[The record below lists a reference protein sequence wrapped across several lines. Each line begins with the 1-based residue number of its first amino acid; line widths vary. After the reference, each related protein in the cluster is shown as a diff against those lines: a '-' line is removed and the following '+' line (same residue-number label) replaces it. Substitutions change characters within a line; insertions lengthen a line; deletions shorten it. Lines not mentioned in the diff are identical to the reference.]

1 MRYFFLQIVI
11 CIFYTF
17 AERKIT
23 TMKNNISIWYELKS
37 HIIITLALFLSAFA
51 WTGFLIPNHMLGG
64 GVTGLATIIYW
75 VIDIPTG
82 IMIFVMNAILILI
95 SFKSLGRR
103 FAISTIY
110 SVIMTSVLFY
120 VLQNYFGDTPLISD
134 RFLAVV
140 LGAGLNGVACG
151 LIFLEGSSTGGVDII
166 VVMINKY
173 RNVTLGRLSLF
184 INVVIISCSYFVFRD
199 IELLIYSY
207 VGLMITSYAMDLTM
221 NGSKQSVQMFIFS
234 AKPHEIADRVGDEV
248 HRGVTM
254 IKGTGW
260 YSKTESDIVMVVVRK
275 TESQRVIRIVKQLDP
290 GAFVSVNTV
299 MGVYGKGFDAMK
311 SK

>member
-1 MRYFFLQIVI
+1 MSS
-11 CIFYTF
+11 
-17 AERKIT
+17 K
-23 TMKNNISIWYELKS
+23 ISIWYEVKS

-51 WTGFLIPNHMLGG
+51 WTGFLIPNQMLGG
-64 GVTGLATIIYW
+64 GVTGLATIVYW
-75 VIDIPTG
+75 VMHIPTG
-82 IMIFVMNAILILI
+82 ITIFVLNAILIVI

-110 SVIMTSVLFY
+110 SVVMTSVMFY
-120 VLQNYFGDTPLISD
+120 VLQDYFGDTPLITD
-134 RFLAVV
+134 RFLSVV

-184 INVVIISCSYFVFRD
+184 INVAIISCSYFVFNNL
-199 IELLIYSY
+199 ELLIYSY
-207 VGLMITSYAMDLTM
+207 VGLMITSYTMDLTM

-234 AKPHEIADRVGDEV
+234 SKPHEIADMVGEEV

-290 GAFVSVNTV
+290 SAFVSVNTV
-299 MGVYGKGFDAMK
+299 MGVYGKGFDVMK

>member
-1 MRYFFLQIVI
+1 MSS
-11 CIFYTF
+11 
-17 AERKIT
+17 K
-23 TMKNNISIWYELKS
+23 ISIWYEVKS

-51 WTGFLIPNHMLGG
+51 WTGFLIPNQMLGG
-64 GVTGLATIIYW
+64 GVTGLATIVYW
-75 VIDIPTG
+75 VMHIPTG
-82 IMIFVMNAILILI
+82 ITIFVLNAILIVI

-103 FAISTIY
+103 FALSTIY
-110 SVIMTSVLFY
+110 SVVMTSVMFY
-120 VLQNYFGDTPLISD
+120 VLQDYFGDTPLITD
-134 RFLAVV
+134 RFLSVV

-184 INVVIISCSYFVFRD
+184 INVAIISCSYFVFNNL
-199 IELLIYSY
+199 ELLIYSY
-207 VGLMITSYAMDLTM
+207 VGLMITSYTMDLTM

-234 AKPHEIADRVGDEV
+234 SKPHEIADMVGEEV

-290 GAFVSVNTV
+290 SAFVSVNTV
-299 MGVYGKGFDAMK
+299 MGVYGKGFDVMK

>member
-1 MRYFFLQIVI
+1 MSS
-11 CIFYTF
+11 
-17 AERKIT
+17 K
-23 TMKNNISIWYELKS
+23 ISIWYEVKS

-51 WTGFLIPNHMLGG
+51 WTGFLIPNQMLGG
-64 GVTGLATIIYW
+64 GVTGLATIVYW
-75 VIDIPTG
+75 VMHIPTG
-82 IMIFVMNAILILI
+82 ITIFVLNAILIVI

-110 SVIMTSVLFY
+110 SVVMTSVMFY
-120 VLQNYFGDTPLISD
+120 VLQDYFGDTPLITD
-134 RFLAVV
+134 RFLSVV

-184 INVVIISCSYFVFRD
+184 INVAIISCSYFVFNNL
-199 IELLIYSY
+199 ELLIYSY
-207 VGLMITSYAMDLTM
+207 VGLMITSYTMDLTM

-234 AKPHEIADRVGDEV
+234 SNPHEIADMVGEEV

-290 GAFVSVNTV
+290 SAFVSVNTV

>member
-1 MRYFFLQIVI
+1 MSS
-11 CIFYTF
+11 
-17 AERKIT
+17 K
-23 TMKNNISIWYELKS
+23 ISIWYEVKS

-51 WTGFLIPNHMLGG
+51 WTGFLIPNQMLGG
-64 GVTGLATIIYW
+64 GVTGLATIVYW
-75 VIDIPTG
+75 VMHIPTG
-82 IMIFVMNAILILI
+82 ITIFVLNAILIVI

-103 FAISTIY
+103 FALSTIY
-110 SVIMTSVLFY
+110 SVVMTSVMFY
-120 VLQNYFGDTPLISD
+120 VLQDYFGDTPLITD
-134 RFLAVV
+134 RFLSVV

-184 INVVIISCSYFVFRD
+184 INVAIISCSYFVFNNL
-199 IELLIYSY
+199 ELLIYSY

-234 AKPHEIADRVGDEV
+234 SKPHEIADMVGEEV

-290 GAFVSVNTV
+290 SAFVSVNTV

>member
-1 MRYFFLQIVI
+1 
-11 CIFYTF
+11 
-17 AERKIT
+17 
-23 TMKNNISIWYELKS
+23 MKNKISVWYEVKS
-37 HIIITLALFLSAFA
+37 HIIITLALLLSAFA
-51 WTGFLIPNHMLGG
+51 WTGFLIPNQMLGG

-75 VIDIPTG
+75 VTKIPTG
-82 IMIFVMNAILILI
+82 ITIFVLNAILIVI

-110 SVIMTSVLFY
+110 SVIMTSIMFY
-120 VLQNYFGDTPLISD
+120 VLQEYFGDTPLITD
-134 RFLAVV
+134 RFLSVV

-184 INVVIISCSYFVFRD
+184 INVAIISCSYLVFNNL
-199 IELLIYSY
+199 ELLIYSY
-207 VGLMITSYAMDLTM
+207 VGLMITSYTMDLTM

-234 AKPHEIADRVGDEV
+234 SKPHDIADMVSEEV

-290 GAFVSVNTV
+290 AAFVSVNTV

>member
-1 MRYFFLQIVI
+1 
-11 CIFYTF
+11 
-17 AERKIT
+17 
-23 TMKNNISIWYELKS
+23 MKNNIAIWYEVKS
-37 HIIITLALFLSAFA
+37 HIIITLALLLSAFA
-51 WTGFLIPNHMLGG
+51 WTGFLIPNQMLGG
-64 GVTGLATIIYW
+64 GVTGLATIVYW
-75 VIDIPTG
+75 VMDIPTG
-82 IMIFVMNAILILI
+82 ITIFVLNAILILI

-110 SVIMTSVLFY
+110 SVILTSVLF
-120 VLQNYFGDTPLISD
+120 VLMQEYFGDTPLITD

-140 LGAGLNGVACG
+140 IGAGLNGIACG
-151 LIFLEGSSTGGVDII
+151 FIFLEGSSTGGVDII

-173 RNVTLGRLSLF
+173 RNVTLGRLTLF
-184 INVVIISCSYFVFRD
+184 INVAIISLSYFVFKD
-199 IELLIYSY
+199 LELLIYSY
-207 VGLMITSYAMDLTM
+207 VGLMITSYTMDLTM

-234 AKPHEIADRVGDEV
+234 SKPHEIADMVGDEV

-290 GAFVSVNTV
+290 AAFVSVNTV
-299 MGVYGKGFDAMK
+299 MGVYGKGFEMMK

>member
-1 MRYFFLQIVI
+1 MSS
-11 CIFYTF
+11 
-17 AERKIT
+17 K
-23 TMKNNISIWYELKS
+23 ISIWYEVKS

-51 WTGFLIPNHMLGG
+51 WTGFLIPNQMLGG
-64 GVTGLATIIYW
+64 GVTGLATIVYW
-75 VIDIPTG
+75 VMHIPTG
-82 IMIFVMNAILILI
+82 ITIFVLNAILIVI

-110 SVIMTSVLFY
+110 SVVMTSVMFY
-120 VLQNYFGDTPLISD
+120 VLQDYFGDTPLITD
-134 RFLAVV
+134 RFLSVV

-184 INVVIISCSYFVFRD
+184 INVAIISCSYFVFNNL
-199 IELLIYSY
+199 ELLIYSY
-207 VGLMITSYAMDLTM
+207 VGLMITSYTMDLTM

-234 AKPHEIADRVGDEV
+234 SKPHEIADMVGEEV

-260 YSKTESDIVMVVVRK
+260 YTKTENNIVMVVVRK

-290 GAFVSVNTV
+290 TAFVSVNTV
-299 MGVYGKGFDAMK
+299 MGVYGKGFEMMK
-311 SK
+311 K

>member
-1 MRYFFLQIVI
+1 MSS
-11 CIFYTF
+11 
-17 AERKIT
+17 K
-23 TMKNNISIWYELKS
+23 ISIWYEVKS

-51 WTGFLIPNHMLGG
+51 WTGFLIPNQMLGG
-64 GVTGLATIIYW
+64 GVPGLATIVYW
-75 VIDIPTG
+75 VMHIPTG
-82 IMIFVMNAILILI
+82 ITIFVLNAILIVI

-103 FAISTIY
+103 FALSTIY
-110 SVIMTSVLFY
+110 SVVMTSVMFY
-120 VLQNYFGDTPLISD
+120 VLQDYFGDTPLITD
-134 RFLAVV
+134 RFLSVV

-184 INVVIISCSYFVFRD
+184 INVAIISCSYFVFNNL
-199 IELLIYSY
+199 ELLIYSY
-207 VGLMITSYAMDLTM
+207 VGLMITSYTMDLTM

-234 AKPHEIADRVGDEV
+234 SKPHEIADMVGEEV

-290 GAFVSVNTV
+290 SAFVSVNTV